1 MMMGFIYMEYMADYK
16 KLIFWKILA
25 WFKSLDGSSTVHE
38 CRLSTW
44 LMAGC
49 HACEER
55 TG

>member
-38 CRLSTW
+38 
-44 LMAGC
+44 
-49 HACEER
+49 
-55 TG
+55 